1 MIRNYNSEV
10 FFTSAVISYGQDTK
24 QLSDE
29 IVRKQINPRKKKQKQ
44 KNEKQTKTKTK
55 KSKTMVFVDPEQP
68 KSSEHVL
75 ILGGC
80 SSPIQYLVSSI
91 SIHGLEVFIFVFEYD

>member
-1 MIRNYNSEV
+1 MIRNYNSEI
-10 FFTSAVISYGQDTK
+10 FFTSTVISYGQDTK

-29 IVRKQINPRKKKQKQ
+29 IVRKQINPRNKKKINK
-44 KNEKQTKTKTK
+44 KNEKQTNQKTK
-55 KSKTMVFVDPEQP
+55 KSKTMVFIDPEQP

-80 SSPIQYLVSSI
+80 SSRIEYLVSSI
-91 SIHGLEVFIFVFEYD
+91 SIQQGFYEVKI